1 MMNPIALPLS
11 SDQREPDYRIQQ
23 NIACQINDCT
33 NGGLCYRTL
42 IDGKLE
48 NESKCKCQLGYT
60 GAKCEL
66 LETVN
71 YQYED
76 SYLEF
81 ESPDLEYP
89 FNLSLS
95 ITTEAEYGILLY
107 HGSKAKQHMAVE
119 LFKGRI
125 RISFDVGNSP
135 VSTMFSYA
143 KINDGKERNIQFLI
157 AGQNVTMKIL
167 QENEERSISN
177 QGTFQYLNVGDEP
190 LYIGGV
196 PNSIKERISKQLLH
210 VRNSTSFKGCLSKV
224 YLNSQLRSLQ
234 QVEYSHK
241 ISPGCSYREPCYE
254 EQAKNI
260 CKNGGSCKPL
270 FSLNSDHVC
279 ECPKEFMGSSCETH
293 VKANSN
299 LHHRALP
306 FVEQLQL
313 EWANFDPKIK
323 R

>member
-1 MMNPIALPLS
+1 MNPIALPLS
-11 SDQREPDYRIQQ
+11 SDQRQSDYKIKQ

-60 GAKCEL
+60 GAKCET
-66 LETVN
+66 LETVGF
-71 YQYED
+71 QYED

-81 ESPDLEYP
+81 ESPDLEYAL
-89 FNLSLS
+89 NLSLS
-95 ITTEAEYGILLY
+95 IMTEAEYGILLY

-119 LFKGRI
+119 LFKGRL
-125 RISFDVGNSP
+125 RISYDVGNSP

-143 KINDGKERNIQFLI
+143 KINDGKERSLQFLI
-157 AGQNVTMKIL
+157 SGQNITMKIV
-167 QENEERSISN
+167 EDSEERLVIN
-177 QGTFQYLNVGDEP
+177 QGTFQFLNVGDEP

-196 PNSIKERISKQLLH
+196 PNSIKDRISKQLLH

-224 YLNSQLRSLQ
+224 YVNSQLRSLQ

-241 ISPGCSYREPCYE
+241 VSPGCLYKEACYE
-254 EQAKNI
+254 EQNLGKKK
-260 CKNGGSCKPL
+260 CQNGGVCKPL

-279 ECPKEFMGSSCETH
+279 ECSKEFMGSLCETS
-293 VKANSN
+293 VRENSN
-299 LHHRALP
+299 LHHRAVPL
-306 FVEQLQL
+306 LS
-313 EWANFDPKIK
+313 NYSYN
-323 R
+323 